1 MVTSGEWGGM
11 RLCVWLS
18 GDRLGSLW
26 IGRGACSH
34 QLYAFHVP
42 GFTPG
47 TFNVISFNP
56 HKNLVK
62 YCSSHLQ
69 IRSQK
74 LGDLKLPAQHHTVST
89 RAQTWGGPTHD
100 SQCVPP
106 CWVPG
111 GKAAVGASSWESCHL
126 SSVKGSAL
134 LGHGLYLWLSH
145 VLP

>member
-1 MVTSGEWGGM
+1 MALYGHIRGVRRDETVCVT
-11 RLCVWLS
+11 
-18 GDRLGSLW
+18 LW
-26 IGRGACSH
+26 RPAGFPVDWKGACSH

-89 RAQTWGGPTHD
+89 RAQT
-100 SQCVPP
+100 
-106 CWVPG
+106 
-111 GKAAVGASSWESCHL
+111 
-126 SSVKGSAL
+126 
-134 LGHGLYLWLSH
+134 
-145 VLP
+145 